1 MATNTAVKFY
11 KFSSSSS
18 TYADRITAAKAVEG
32 AIIYIV
38 DAHELW
44 VGGSNPQMVLKG
56 CSNVAYDSNTKALTI
71 DNGSG
76 TTQTL
81 DFSDTASAT
90 GVMNV
95 FKHMNDLIGVVEDS
109 STNPATTKLDYTGT
123 NYLGTQTTLT
133 GADKRLDSEIKSVWD
148 AVQTAGKVDDVKIGT
163 QSIVTNK
170 VAVFETDETYDATNN
185 KIATVQTVT
194 DAINGLDS
202 NSVGGATV
210 GTTSITIQGVREEDG
225 VIYGGNVETI
235 NLDGTYDD
243 TNNKIATQ
251 STVADAINALD
262 VTTSVG
268 NATVSGSTITIQGVK
283 QTDGKIVD
291 GDVTTIDLDGT
302 YNATSNKI
310 ATQVTVANAI
320 AALDGSATIASES
333 NGVVTLKAGVT
344 EADGVISNAS
354 GSDITLAKVA
364 TTGSADD
371 VNVTYQ
377 SATQTVSQAVT
388 KIDSRITA
396 LEGLPTYD
404 VVVLGPSEN
413 LPTASADTM
422 HKIYLKPLSGTQP
435 QGDIYEEYITVRS
448 GSEGSYTYSWEKLGT
463 TAASLDGYAKSV
475 TVNGH
480 QYTVT
485 NNGTDINIG
494 NVITGVT
501 GETAIVDDNN
511 DFVAV
516 TATTGA
522 VDATTGTQSVTL
534 SSSIKTLHPG
544 QVQGT
549 NDGLATASGV
559 KTYVEAKI
567 SDLQKAST
575 TANGT
580 NVHVTYSETDGI
592 VSLDTITEDYA
603 TITRTAKASGVA
615 PNLTVASGD
624 ESKMVKASD
633 IANVKAYADDKVVE
647 EIEGLD
653 ADVTSDDAAV
663 ATVEV
668 VEVDGKITD
677 VVVTN
682 ISAGVQYTAA
692 SGGTPANLAAS
703 TSTGAVTGADITAIK
718 NYVDAHTANVVQGT
732 QTLTV
737 NDANP
742 TTLATVDGTPITAK
756 VSLVW
761 EEYA

>member
-11 KFSSSSS
+11 KFSSATTSAS
-18 TYADRITAAKAVEG
+18 AITAAKAVEG

-44 VGGSNPQMVLKG
+44 VGGSNSQMVLKG

-95 FKHMNDLIGVVEDS
+95 FKHMNDLIGVVEDTS
-109 STNPATTKLDYTGT
+109 KTPTSTKLDYTGT

-170 VAVFETDETYDATNN
+170 VAIFQTDELYDASTN

-194 DAINGLDS
+194 DAINDLDS
-202 NSVGGATV
+202 ISVGGATV

-235 NLDGTYDD
+235 NLDGTYDG

-310 ATQVTVANAI
+310 ATQGTVANAI

-396 LEGLPTYD
+396 LEELPTYD

-485 NNGTDINIG
+485 NNDTDINIG

-501 GETAIVDDNN
+501 GETAISGGDGNL
-511 DFVAV
+511 VAV
-516 TATTGA
+516 TATTSTSENG
-522 VDATTGTQSVTL
+522 VQTVTL
-534 SSSIKTLHPG
+534 ESSVLTHDVSTAGIG
-544 QVQGT
+544 VQ
-549 NDGLATASGV
+549 GLATASSTKLYVDTIIDDLDVTEFALAEKNTSTNVITIHGISESDGEIAVGSNSANDVTLAAVAATGNASDVAYTNTIGGQAVTNVDDALDALATQSGSALQSFEIDGV
-559 KTYVEAKI
+559 QSVTGTTAKI
-567 SDLQKAST
+567 ST
-575 TANGT
+575 TGT
-580 NVHVTYSETDGI
+580 TGGTG
-592 VSLDTITEDYA
+592 A
-603 TITRTAKASGVA
+603 TT
-615 PNLTVASGD
+615 P
-624 ESKMVKASD
+624 
-633 IANVKAYADDKVVE
+633 Y
-647 EIEGLD
+647 D
-653 ADVTSDDAAV
+653 ATNNPV
-663 ATVEV
+663 ATQE
-668 VEVDGKITD
+668 
-677 VVVTN
+677 
-682 ISAGVQYTAA
+682 
-692 SGGTPANLAAS
+692 
-703 TSTGAVTGADITAIK
+703 
-718 NYVDAHTANVVQGT
+718 YVDAHTANVQT
-732 QTLTV
+732 TPQTLTV
-737 NDANP
+737 NSGTQ
-742 TTLATVDGTPITAK
+742 TTLATVDGTDIKAQ
-756 VSLVW
+756 VALVW
-761 EEYA
+761 EEYT